1 MIRRIAKGLDLP
13 IAGAPEQVIEEG
25 PAVGRVAL
33 VGPDY
38 VGMKPTMCV
47 EVGDAVKLGETL
59 FTDKKTPGV
68 CYTSP
73 GCGTVVEINRGAKR
87 VFQSVVVELQGDD
100 AEEFASFGGEALAG
114 LSRESVC
121 ENLVASGLWTS
132 LRTRPFSRVPAV
144 DSVPHSIFVT
154 AIDTNPLAGDPALV
168 VAEKETEFVSGL
180 TVLKRL
186 TEGTLFLVSAPE
198 TPIPGKDL
206 DFVEDVQFGGPHPA
220 GLPGT
225 HIHFLDPVSEKKTV
239 WHINY
244 QDVIAIG
251 ELFLTGRLSVER
263 VISVAGPAVS
273 SPTLVRTR
281 VGGALDDLVGGRLAE
296 GENRVVSGSVLS
308 GRKAD
313 GPFGYLGRYHLQVSA
328 LAEGTQREF
337 MGWSAPGLEKFS
349 IRRVFASVFAGG
361 DSKRFAM
368 TTATGGDKR
377 AMVPIGMFEDVMPL
391 DVIPTYLLRALL
403 VGGAEQAAA
412 LGCLELDEEDLALCT
427 FVCPGKTEYGPILRR
442 ILTQIESEG

>member
-1 MIRRIAKGLDLP
+1 MIRQIAKGLDVP
-13 IAGAPEQVIEEG
+13 IAGVPEQVIEEG

-38 VGMKPTMCV
+38 VGMKPTMYV
-47 EVGDAVKLGETL
+47 EVGDAVKLGEVL

-68 CYTSP
+68 RYTSP

-87 VFQSVVVELQGDD
+87 VFQSIVIELKGDD
-100 AEEFASFGGEALAG
+100 AEEFASFGSEELAG

-154 AIDTNPLAGDPALV
+154 AIDTNPLAADPALV
-168 VAEKETEFVSGL
+168 VAEQQAEFVSGL
-180 TVLKRL
+180 TVLKHL
-186 TEGTLFLVSAPE
+186 TDGKLYLATAPE
-198 TPIPGKDL
+198 TKIPGRDL
-206 DFVEDVQFGGPHPA
+206 GFIDDVQFSGPHPA

-251 ELFLTGRLSVER
+251 ELFLTGRLPMER
-263 VISVAGPAVS
+263 VVSVAGPAVS

-281 VGGALDDLVGGRLAE
+281 VGAALDDLVGGRLAE

-308 GRKAD
+308 GRKAH
-313 GPFGYLGRYHLQVSA
+313 GLFGYLGRYHLQVSV

-337 MGWSAPGLEKFS
+337 MGWQAPGLDKFS
-349 IRRVFASVFAGG
+349 IRRVFASAFVGG
-361 DSKRFAM
+361 RRKFAM

-403 VGGAEQAAA
+403 VGDAEQAAA